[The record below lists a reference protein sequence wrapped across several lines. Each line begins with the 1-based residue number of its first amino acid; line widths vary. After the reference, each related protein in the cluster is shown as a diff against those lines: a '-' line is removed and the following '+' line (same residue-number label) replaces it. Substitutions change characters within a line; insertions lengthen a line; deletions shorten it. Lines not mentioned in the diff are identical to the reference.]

1 MKDNYKLYSIFPT
14 PILINQFKPSTEL
27 VNFFSNVKP
36 HPMFKEGVNSVHAGY
51 YSEDIHILRNQECKE
66 LRSFILDNAM
76 SLATQVLGHSVKE
89 LADVLSWVSFKTQGE
104 EHKAHTH
111 PNSFISGVYYYSDIA
126 EDTPIVFKRSRTTA
140 NAQELLVAK
149 DDSNINQFSSET
161 FTLKPKKGDLILFP
175 SYLMHLVPKNKH
187 NTIRTSLSMNIMP
200 VRETGDEEFLTH
212 FRYDDA
218 MGN

>member
-1 MKDNYKLYSIFPT
+1 MDERNYITMDMVRRTFVIKNGKIEILSDGSPLRPLIHVKDMSRVFEWGITEENIKDNF
-14 PILINQFKPSTEL
+14 L
-27 VNFFSNVKP
+27 VLNVGSDEWNF
-36 HPMFKEGVNSVHAGY
+36 
-51 YSEDIHILRNQECKE
+51 
-66 LRSFILDNAM
+66 
-76 SLATQVLGHSVKE
+76 SVKE
-89 LADVLSWVSFKTQGE
+89 LADVLSWVSFKTKGE

-126 EDTPIVFKRSRTTA
+126 EDTPIVFKRSRTPA
-140 NAQELLVAK
+140 NTQELLIAK

-175 SYLMHLVPKNKH
+175 SYLMHLVPKNQH
-187 NTIRTSLSMNIMP
+187 STIRTSLSMNIMP
-200 VRETGDEEFLTH
+200 VKETGNEEFLTH